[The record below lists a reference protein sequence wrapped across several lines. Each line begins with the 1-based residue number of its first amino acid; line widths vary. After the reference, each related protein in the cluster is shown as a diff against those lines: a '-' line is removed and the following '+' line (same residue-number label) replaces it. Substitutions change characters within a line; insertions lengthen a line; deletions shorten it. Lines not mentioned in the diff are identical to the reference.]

1 MQRGRVP
8 SLVRGIRSH
17 MPRGEAPHPLKKAT
31 EPNVL
36 IGCRRHII
44 SGCRVNEPHCRSW
57 KKAFAIF
64 FRCVFESLFHQCVF
78 SWKVFKLPKG
88 QFLRFQPGLFYS
100 CKTGKA
106 KVHGKASRG
115 YRKGIRTQ
123 TMKVPLLS
131 GVSQEGFVKMPPVG
145 WTRC

>member
-1 MQRGRVP
+1 MCTVQCFF
-8 SLVRGIRSH
+8 SIFTELFNCHQYLILEH
-17 MPRGEAPHPLKKAT
+17 FPHPLKKAT

-106 KVHGKASRG
+106 K
-115 YRKGIRTQ
+115 
-123 TMKVPLLS
+123 
-131 GVSQEGFVKMPPVG
+131 GFAESTSLVTLK
-145 WTRC
+145 